1 MAAST
6 KTFTIKINGVDTAIK
21 SVNELED
28 SIQSLENELNT
39 ADFGSESFQQI
50 RTELVAARTQ
60 MEEFDMSTQAIKGGQ
75 IADGFLKVGEAAAG
89 AFGLVTTALT
99 AFGASSE
106 DVEKVQAKL
115 QTVAA
120 SLASVKMI
128 TEALSAEN
136 RRSIKV
142 AAESAKA
149 YIQAALARTRE
160 ALAAKAAALATQG
173 ASTASIGAG
182 KAITFLQ
189 NSLKTGPLLVIAG
202 VVAAAAAA
210 FALFQKNAKD
220 AIEATNKAIEGTKEG
235 IQKIIGEERKRL
247 EVIDAQAK
255 REIASAKA
263 RGDSAIQ
270 IAELEA
276 KFAKERTDFVEK
288 DISNAEKRIAQSS
301 TVISSLE
308 KELEVQKN
316 ISQANVGIAGTSE
329 QRRVAAEKVKELTIA
344 IASET
349 ARQLELEKQIKDFG
363 AERLDI
369 KTQEIGAE
377 TNLRELQES
386 AAREAR
392 AKAEAERV
400 ALQNLRDQIDA
411 RLALSKTGL
420 GISEIESNI
429 AKIESE
435 LNNLNAATEEGLQQA
450 SILQGKLYDERV
462 LLAENAANEAKKNEE
477 KITSD
482 LKAQLELRNLG
493 PKQNAIEL
501 DKINQ
506 ASANNQLAIDNKLN
520 DEKIKLLDDYDN
532 EVQKNADSIVD
543 IRNEQLTRELD
554 LEKVKLEGI
563 QAANDRIV
571 EDEQRTANER
581 ISAVEKSS
589 QAQLDII
596 NKDAEQQLIG
606 LKKDSAEYLTVIEE
620 RNNRIE
626 ELEANTAEQ
635 IQEIQDQAQAKR
647 IESAIALG
655 EQTVSVITSAV
666 QIAQTIISSLT
677 QEVDARIEET
687 KGRISDLEN
696 LQDNLLSK
704 QNTLEDELQNARGQR
719 AEDLLSQINSLASA
733 RSAAAAAEQAQND
746 ILAKQE
752 KEKAK
757 LAQASAIASA
767 IQTTAQAALAT
778 AIAFTPSPGD
788 AAVPFGV
795 GLAVRLAASIA
806 FVASLVSSISAIKN
820 AAKFEKG
827 GEVGGKLHKDGGTM
841 IEAEKG
847 EFVINRKATQNNIG
861 LLKQINS
868 EGSSKTLARKY
879 ENGGVVGIN
888 SSTFNAL
895 NSNSNANVS
904 ENIKQ
909 LQSQIDAMANR
920 PVYVSVQDIN
930 DGQKGYAKIKNSVSF

>member
-115 QTVAA
+115 QTVSA

-142 AAESAKA
+142 AADAAKA
-149 YIQAALARTRE
+149 YTQQAISQ
-160 ALAAKAAALATQG
+160 AKAAAAARAQELATQG
-173 ASTASIGAG
+173 ASAASQAAG
-182 KAITFLQ
+182 RSVTFLQ
-189 NSLKTGPLLVIAG
+189 TALKTGPLLIVAAIVAAAALAIAVFSKSAADMAEQEEKRKEDAKKQNEEYVDSVVEG
-202 VVAAAAAA
+202 VKEQIQINNQKADNDKAILALQIKNAKELDKEQAKIDEETKKRNEKLLADKIKQLEEQLQINKNIFEFTKGINAEEQAGLDTLQKSINGLKNELVGLNTEVLQSKEKLNQIDVVAAA
-210 FALFQKNAKD
+210 Q
-220 AIEATNKAIEGTKEG
+220 
-235 IQKIIGEERKRL
+235 
-247 EVIDAQAK
+247 AQAK
-255 REIASAKA
+255 AESEKA
-263 RGDSAIQ
+263 ALDA
-270 IAELEA
+270 L
-276 KFAKERTDFVEK
+276 
-288 DISNAEKRIAQSS
+288 
-301 TVISSLE
+301 
-308 KELEVQKN
+308 
-316 ISQANVGIAGTSE
+316 
-329 QRRVAAEKVKELTIA
+329 
-344 IASET
+344 
-349 ARQLELEKQIKDFG
+349 IK
-363 AERLDI
+363 
-369 KTQEIGAE
+369 
-377 TNLRELQES
+377 
-386 AAREAR
+386 
-392 AKAEAERV
+392 
-400 ALQNLRDQIDA
+400 QIDA

-435 LNNLNAATEEGLQQA
+435 LNNLNADTEEGLQQA

-571 EDEQRTANER
+571 EDEQKTANER
-581 ISAVEKSS
+581 IKAVEKSS
-589 QAQLDII
+589 KAQLDII

-606 LKKDSAEYLTVIEE
+606 LKKDSAEYITVIEE

-847 EFVINRKATQNNIG
+847 EFVVNRKAAAANLS
-861 LLKQINS
+861 LLTEINS
-868 EGSSKTLARKY
+868 GGSRSLARKY
-879 ENGGVVGIN
+879 ETGGTVGIN
-888 SSTFNAL
+888 DATFNAIS
-895 NSNSNANVS
+895 SNSTANLS
-904 ENIKQ
+904 NRIDQ
-909 LQSQIDAMANR
+909 MNDAMIELSNR
-920 PVYVSVQDIN
+920 PIYTAISDVN
-930 DGQKGYAKIKNSVSF
+930 EGQKRTTKIKDSVSF